1 MSQEKM
7 IELQH
12 QVRQNNEELHDF
24 LRDLGA
30 WTKQMEQKD
39 EQLKN
44 KKASREINKP
54 QNERL
59 RSVDELKRKNPENG
73 QKIDNLNEV
82 EKKSKVDSA
91 SNASKKINS
100 YDYEAWS
107 KFDVEKALDEIE
119 DSQENQNA
127 DKDGEITELT
137 SEMLLQKAVVEK
149 EKGNQYFKVFT
160 IASILILKSL
170 LPRSEYVG
178 INFQSTTLL
187 TFRLENINKRLI
199 VTRMV

>member
-119 DSQENQNA
+119 DSQENKNA

-170 LPRSEYVG
+170 LPRS
-178 INFQSTTLL
+178 
-187 TFRLENINKRLI
+187 
-199 VTRMV
+199 

>member
-73 QKIDNLNEV
+73 QKVENSNEV
-82 EKKSKVDSA
+82 EKKSKVDSP
-91 SNASKKINS
+91 SNAGKKINS

-119 DSQENQNA
+119 DSQENKNA

-149 EKGNQYFKVFT
+149 EKGNQYFKVF
-160 IASILILKSL
+160 
-170 LPRSEYVG
+170 VQ
-178 INFQSTTLL
+178 F
-187 TFRLENINKRLI
+187 
-199 VTRMV
+199 